1 MEKRIVEIKG
11 VKMEVDLRTATTI
24 DSFKV
29 GDKVRVLK
37 RQYNDT
43 FKVYGGIITGFVMF
57 KTLPT
62 IVVAYLDV
70 SCNSANIEFINI
82 NEKTEDVEIAPV
94 TDYDIHWE
102 KANVVESIDREIEK
116 KKHEVRDLEMK
127 KEYFLKCFEMYF
139 EDVVKE

>member
-37 RQYNDT
+37 KQYSDT
-43 FKVYGGIITGFVMF
+43 FKVYSGIITGFVMF

-70 SCNSANIEFINI
+70 SYNSANIEFINI

-94 TDYDIHWE
+94 TDYDIPWE
-102 KANVVESIDREIEK
+102 KANVVESMDREIEK
-116 KKHEVRDLEMK
+116 KKHEVRDFEMK
-127 KEYFLKCFEMYF
+127 KEYFLKCFGMYF
-139 EDVVKE
+139 EDAVKE

>member
-1 MEKRIVEIKG
+1 MEKRIVKIKG

-37 RQYNDT
+37 KQYSDT
-43 FKVYGGIITGFVMF
+43 FNVYSGIITGFVMF

-70 SCNSANIEFINI
+70 GYNSANIEFINI

-94 TDYDIHWE
+94 TDYDIPWE
-102 KANVVESIDREIEK
+102 KANVVESMDREIEK

-127 KEYFLKCFEMYF
+127 KEYFLKCFGMYF